1 MIALLVSPAGCLLLV
16 TIIVL
21 VAMPVVVAELLAA
34 AVEDS

>member
-1 MIALLVSPAGCLLLV
+1 MIALLISPSGCLLLITV
-16 TIIVL
+16 FVL